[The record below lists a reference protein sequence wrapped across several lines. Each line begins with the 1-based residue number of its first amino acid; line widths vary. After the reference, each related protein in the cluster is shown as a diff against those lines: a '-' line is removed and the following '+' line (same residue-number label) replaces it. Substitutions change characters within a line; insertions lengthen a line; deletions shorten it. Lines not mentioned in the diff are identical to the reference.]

1 MEHTSISSNSVNA
14 DLILSTFL
22 SVKETIML
30 TESKQNPRNSIL
42 WVGCKTDL
50 LGEQWSLRNWKL
62 DKLPSLHSDSPVC
75 SSLQESIIN
84 ECQHCVTQTP
94 QTRQSWFRSL
104 IKIGGESRNPS
115 GRARNSYNFPWK
127 TNKEFL
133 IFWRNFYREI
143 SIF

>member
-1 MEHTSISSNSVNA
+1 MEHTSISSNSTHT

-30 TESKQNPRNSIL
+30 TESNQNPRNSIL
-42 WVGCKTDL
+42 WVGCKTDFIGWTVKPKESKTWQVAIIAL
-50 LGEQWSLRNWKL
+50 WQSCSVSPCKRV
-62 DKLPSLHSDSPVC
+62 PSMNAN
-75 SSLQESIIN
+75 I
-84 ECQHCVTQTP
+84 VTQTP

-104 IKIGGESRNPS
+104 VKIRGESRNPC

-127 TNKEFL
+127 TNPKNL